1 MNQIRRTLLTAAA
14 CAAVAI
20 PAAGWAQKK
29 YDAGASD
36 TEIRIGSTVPLSGPA
51 SPYAGVGKGMAA
63 YFQMIND
70 QGGINGRKV
79 NFILYDDGYQP
90 PMTVDLTRRLVERDE
105 VLFTLGALGT
115 PTQLA
120 VQNYMNQRKIPQ
132 LFVAAP
138 ASKLADAKRFPW
150 TINFAPVYEMEGAIY
165 AKHIQQNRPGAKIAV
180 LYQDDDAGKAIR
192 KGFIDTLSAA
202 GLKPVLEQT
211 YAVTDPTIDSQIIAM
226 QGAGA
231 DVIAL
236 ITIPRMTAMALRK
249 MGSLG
254 WKPATYVSNAGVS
267 VKNALEPAGLDNA
280 KGVITADYRKRM
292 DDPRWANDPDVKAY
306 QAFHAKYLPGISTL
320 DEAYHIG
327 YDLAAAATQVLQR
340 AGDDL
345 TRANIMKIVSTLQG
359 FRSPLLLPGLS
370 FNVSPDDYLGFKEE
384 QLMQFDGKSFAP
396 LGGVVSVR

>member
-1 MNQIRRTLLTAAA
+1 MNTIRRKLL
-14 CAAVAI
+14 AAVACTAVASSS
-20 PAAGWAQKK
+20 AAWAQKK
-29 YDAGASD
+29 YDPGASD

-51 SPYAGVGKGMAA
+51 SPYAGVGKGMPA

-120 VQNYMNQRKIPQ
+120 VQGYMNQRRIPQ

-165 AKHIQQNRPGAKIAV
+165 AKHIQQTRPGAKIAV
-180 LYQDDDAGKAIR
+180 IYQDDDAGKAIR
-192 KGFIDTLSAA
+192 KGFIDTLAAA
-202 GLKPVLEQT
+202 GVKPVIEQT
-211 YAVTDPTIDSQIIAM
+211 YAVTDPTIDSQIISM
-226 QGAGA
+226 QGSGA
-231 DVIAL
+231 DVVAL

-249 MGSLG
+249 MGALG
-254 WKPATYVSNAGVS
+254 WKPVTYVSNAGAS
-267 VKNALEPAGLDNA
+267 IKNALEPAGLDNA
-280 KGVITADYRKRM
+280 KDVITADYRKRLG
-292 DDPRWANDPDVKAY
+292 DSRWAGDPDVKAY
-306 QAFHAKYLPGISTL
+306 EAFHAKYLPGVAIADDS
-320 DEAYHIG
+320 YQVG
-327 YDLAAAATQVLQR
+327 YDLAAAAAQVLQR

-345 TRANIMKIVSTLQG
+345 TRANVMKIVSTLQG

-370 FNVSPDDYLGFKEE
+370 FNVTPTDYLGFKEM
-384 QLMQFDGKSFAP
+384 QLMQFAGKTFVP
-396 LGGVVSVR
+396 LGGVVSMR